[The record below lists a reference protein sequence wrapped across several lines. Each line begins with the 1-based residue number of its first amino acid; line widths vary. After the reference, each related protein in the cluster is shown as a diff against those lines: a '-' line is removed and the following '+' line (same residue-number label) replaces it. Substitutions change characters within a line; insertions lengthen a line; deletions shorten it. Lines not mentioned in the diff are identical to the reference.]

1 MRLQCIQSHSS
12 LALFVMIVF
21 TAVVLWFIWNLWC
34 FMHSSSLYNLLYWRY
49 SVFLFV
55 HFYISFFLF
64 LNSKKSCEN
73 CDLFNQLKN
82 KTRKRNTELK
92 DYVNWSRKSEQIKKK
107 KEGEKKPRHWLWQKN
122 PVQCKT
128 IKRRLLS
135 VDIAAHCGTTAHLSS
150 IKIDS
155 FVCLVRAIATAHDLP
170 IEVGLLFLSLLH
182 FGICFSFHSTFHCI
196 WRTIIIIIATNA
208 CFYGEAK

>member
-1 MRLQCIQSHSS
+1 MWPESDQLISFLIVPSINMCIIFSSTKKHRNKSRRNQLDKIYLIVLIFEWDCNASRVTAHLLFLLWLFLRL
-12 LALFVMIVF
+12 L
-21 TAVVLWFIWNLWC
+21 C
-34 FMHSSSLYNLLYWRY
+34 FDSFEIFSVSCTRSSLYNLLYWRY

-107 KEGEKKPRHWLWQKN
+107 KEGEEKN
-122 PVQCKT
+122 QD
-128 IKRRLLS
+128 IDYGKR
-135 VDIAAHCGTTAHLSS
+135 I
-150 IKIDS
+150 
-155 FVCLVRAIATAHDLP
+155 
-170 IEVGLLFLSLLH
+170 LF
-182 FGICFSFHSTFHCI
+182 
-196 WRTIIIIIATNA
+196 NA
-208 CFYGEAK
+208 KL

>member
-1 MRLQCIQSHSS
+1 MKKRRCTRSVTWIRSTNFLFNRSEYKYVHYFSHRQRNNEINQEEINWTKYILLFRYLNERLHCIQSHSS

-107 KEGEKKPRHWLWQKN
+107 KDEKKNNQD
-122 PVQCKT
+122 
-128 IKRRLLS
+128 IDYGKR
-135 VDIAAHCGTTAHLSS
+135 I
-150 IKIDS
+150 
-155 FVCLVRAIATAHDLP
+155 
-170 IEVGLLFLSLLH
+170 LF
-182 FGICFSFHSTFHCI
+182 
-196 WRTIIIIIATNA
+196 NA
-208 CFYGEAK
+208 KL